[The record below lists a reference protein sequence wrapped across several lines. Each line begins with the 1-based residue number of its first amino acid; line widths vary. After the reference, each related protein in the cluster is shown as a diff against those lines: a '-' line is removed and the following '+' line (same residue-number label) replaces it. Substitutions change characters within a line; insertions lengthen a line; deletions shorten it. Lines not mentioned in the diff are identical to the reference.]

1 MMRLR
6 GFARLCGLQAIGH
19 WRNRQALAYSLGV
32 PLFFLFG
39 FGAVFRA
46 SQPPLLDQIGQLL
59 TITLLGGACFGF
71 PVTLVAEREAGVWR
85 RHRLESVSIIW
96 ILAPVVVVRCA
107 ILVVSVL
114 LQLGL
119 AWLLFGTPGPE
130 SPWLALAAFGLGLF
144 AFLGVGLLL
153 ASVADS
159 VPAVQALGQTVFL
172 PMILLGGVG
181 VPLSGLPEGAQMFS
195 AFMPGRHAVELL
207 QAAWIG
213 APMHDPLPWL
223 ALGAIG
229 AGGFAAGGWLF
240 RWQPR
245 ERPSLGHRGLA
256 LLGLVPWVAV
266 GVVVVAFGRWEPPT
280 LVPPYRELEEAVVVH
295 VAAVEV
301 PPDASLVTP
310 MSGSERAEA
319 PEVLR
324 LIARLGEWPP
334 ATRGTEVDQVRA
346 LLSAVA
352 VADGGQ
358 DVSERDL
365 ALAVYLEL
373 RARHGRGDLRRLLA
387 WIALT
392 PERGQVAVRAP
403 ELGVRRKAPEA
414 LVRERVRLYAIKY
427 LQKLNTGE

>member
-1 MMRLR
+1 MR
-6 GFARLCGLQAIGH
+6 RLQSFLQLCALQAVGH

-32 PLFFLFG
+32 PLLFLLG

-71 PVTLVAEREAGVWR
+71 PVTLVSEREAGVWR
-85 RHRLESVSIIW
+85 RHRLAPVSRNW
-96 ILAPVVVVRCA
+96 ILSPIVVVRCGIISA
-107 ILVVSVL
+107 SVL

-119 AWLLFGTPGPE
+119 ARLLFGTPGPE
-130 SPWLALAAFGLGLF
+130 SPVLALAAFGVGLF

-153 ASVADS
+153 TSVADS
-159 VPAVQALGQTVFL
+159 VPAVQALGQSVFL
-172 PMILLGGVG
+172 PMILFGGVG
-181 VPLSGLPEGAQMFS
+181 VPLAGLPEWAQVFS
-195 AFMPGRHAVELL
+195 AFLPGRYSVELL

-213 APMHDPLPWL
+213 APLREPLPWL
-223 ALGAIG
+223 ALAAMG

-245 ERPSLGHRGLA
+245 ERPAMRQRLRAVVGLT
-256 LLGLVPWVAV
+256 PWLAV
-266 GVVVVAFGRWEPPT
+266 GLTVAILGRWEPPT
-280 LVPPYRELEEAVVVH
+280 QVPPYRELDEATLAR
-295 VAAVEV
+295 VAAIAV
-301 PPDASLVTP
+301 PPDDSLVTP
-310 MSGSERAEA
+310 MSGPKRAEA

-324 LIARLGEWPP
+324 LIARLGEWSP
-334 ATRGTEVDQVRA
+334 ATRGTEVEQVRA
-346 LLSAVA
+346 LLGAVA
-352 VADGGQ
+352 IADGGQ

-373 RARHGRGDLRRLLA
+373 RTRHGRADLRRLLA

-392 PERGQVAVRAP
+392 PERGQVPVRAP

-427 LQKLNTGE
+427 LQKLSTGG